1 MKTLRFVFLALAA
14 MLYVLPAGAQRTFYV
29 SQHAGSNQNDGS
41 RAHPLKNIQKAVDL
55 AEPGDVIRVAEGNY
69 FGLLNSGN
77 IKINKGVS
85 IFGGY
90 SPDFSTRDILR
101 YRTYVQP
108 SAASNETALGQGTI
122 VINVMK
128 EGSLVELDGLI
139 VDRGNS
145 VAYNPRGDGQP
156 EGVETGMMQPIG
168 AEGVG
173 APGAS
178 ASKVHTAETALV
190 YINTGSKCDVTLRNC
205 AFLNGPNYGVLGATG
220 KTRIIID
227 NCIFVNIRMAAV
239 ELRGTNGVIN
249 SETYFTNN
257 TVLFV
262 WSRLKDYGDMGYG
275 YRFLPK
281 MDSYLDR
288 NIIGCC
294 IFAGLDRTHVDSP
307 ASKEAERVTTCENSL
322 FFLNREA
329 DLTLPGGG
337 KALRV
342 KADDFD
348 DVEQFAREDDNE
360 AVTDPAIFGGAINE
374 AYLKGFLAATMFAN
388 HYPVEDA
395 LKLFGA
401 VSDYGAQLPD
411 HKN

>member
-1 MKTLRFVFLALAA
+1 
-14 MLYVLPAGAQRTFYV
+14 
-29 SQHAGSNQNDGS
+29 
-41 RAHPLKNIQKAVDL
+41 
-55 AEPGDVIRVAEGNY
+55 
-69 FGLLNSGN
+69 
-77 IKINKGVS
+77 
-85 IFGGY
+85 
-90 SPDFSTRDILR
+90 
-101 YRTYVQP
+101 
-108 SAASNETALGQGTI
+108 
-122 VINVMK
+122 VINVMR
-128 EGSLVELDGLI
+128 EESLVEIDGLI
-139 VDRGNS
+139 IDRGNS
-145 VAYNPRGDGQP
+145 VAYNPRGEGRPD
-156 EGVETGMMQPIG
+156 GVETGMMQPIG

-173 APGAS
+173 APGNS

-190 YINTGSKCDVTLRNC
+190 YINTGSKCDVILRNC
-205 AFLNGPNYGVLGATG
+205 AFLNGPNYGVLGATS
-220 KTRIIID
+220 KTKIIID
-227 NCIFVNIRMAAV
+227 NCVFVNIRMAAV

-275 YRFLPK
+275 YRYLPK

-322 FFLNREA
+322 FFLNRQA
-329 DLTLPGGG
+329 DLALPGGG

-360 AVTDPAIFGGAINE
+360 SVSDPSVFGGALNE
-374 AYLKGFLAATMFAN
+374 SYLKGFLAETMFAN

-395 LKLFGA
+395 LRLFGA
-401 VSDYGAQLPD
+401 VKDCGAQIP
-411 HKN
+411 K